1 MNDLHTHARPASV
14 HCRKGSKQH
23 CDWMPGAGEW
33 WFSGPRNSP
42 LKLDLI
48 APWVQGEGAIGQGA
62 WREVRKPD
70 G

>member
-1 MNDLHTHARPASV
+1 
-14 HCRKGSKQH
+14 
-23 CDWMPGAGEW
+23 MPGAGEW